1 MSVLLLIR
9 HGQASFGKR
18 DYDALSEQGHE
29 QSRVLGAALA
39 DRGVRP
45 SLIVSGGQQ
54 RHGQTVEG
62 ILSALVD
69 AGVAEPAV
77 FVDEGWNEF
86 DFDHVMQVHK
96 PAYRSK
102 ALMYA
107 DFARTPRAERHAK
120 FQALFE
126 DATSRWTAGV
136 ADDDYEESFP
146 AFADRVDA
154 ALARAAGHDGGTVLV
169 VSSGGPIGLV
179 ASRVLAGDA
188 SLWASLN
195 RVAVNTGVTKVLAG
209 RSGLNLS
216 TYNEHSH
223 LEPALVTYR

>member
-18 DYDALSEQGHE
+18 DYDALSDRGHE

-39 DRGVRP
+39 ARGVQP

-62 ILSALVD
+62 ILSAMVD
-69 AGVAEPAV
+69 AGVPEPPV
-77 FVDEGWNEF
+77 TVDDGWNEF

-102 ALMYA
+102 TLMYA
-107 DFARTPRAERHAK
+107 DFARTPRAERRAK
-120 FQALFE
+120 FQTMFE
-126 DATSRWTAGV
+126 EATSRWTAGT
-136 ADDDYEESFP
+136 ADDDYDESFP
-146 AFADRVDA
+146 AFAQRVD
-154 ALARAAGHDGGTVLV
+154 LLT
-169 VSSGGPIGLV
+169 SG
-179 ASRVLAGDA
+179 A
-188 SLWASLN
+188 SLWGQLN
-195 RVAVNTGVTKVLAG
+195 RVAVNTAVTKVLAG

-223 LEPALVTYR
+223 LEPSLVTYR

>member
-1 MSVLLLIR
+1 VSVLLLIR

-18 DYDALSEQGHE
+18 DYDALSDRGHE

-39 DRGVRP
+39 ARGAQP

-62 ILSALVD
+62 VLSALVD
-69 AGVAEPAV
+69 AGVTEPAV
-77 FVDEGWNEF
+77 TVDDGWNEF

-107 DFARTPRAERHAK
+107 DFARTPRAERSAK
-120 FQALFE
+120 FQAMFE
-126 DATSRWTAGV
+126 EATARWTAGT
-136 ADDDYEESFP
+136 ADDDYDEPFP
-146 AFADRVDA
+146 AFGQRVDA
-154 ALARAAGHDGGTVLV
+154 ALKRATGLADGTVLV
-169 VSSGGPIGLV
+169 VSSGGPI
-179 ASRVLAGDA
+179 ALAVSHLLTGDA
-188 SLWASLN
+188 SLWGQLN
-195 RVAVNTGVTKVLAG
+195 RVAVNAAVTKVLAG
-209 RSGLNLS
+209 RTGLNLS

-223 LEPALVTYR
+223 LEPSLVTYR